1 MIFKKG
7 VSAFLPRNES
17 SWHRYYKQEK
27 GKMAFFKVIKCG
39 IPSIPSLR
47 GGALLR
53 VRNIA

>member
-1 MIFKKG
+1 MRVVGIDIINKRRKTT
-7 VSAFLPRNES
+7 
-17 SWHRYYKQEK
+17 
-27 GKMAFFKVIKCG
+27 FFKVIKCG